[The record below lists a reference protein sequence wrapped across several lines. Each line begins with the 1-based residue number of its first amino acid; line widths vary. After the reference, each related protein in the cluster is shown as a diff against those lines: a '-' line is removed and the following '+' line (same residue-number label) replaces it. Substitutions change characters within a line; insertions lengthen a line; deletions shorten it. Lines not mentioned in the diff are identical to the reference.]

1 MMIEVIR
8 ERWTVAPR
16 DTVGLDSLE
25 IDWRF
30 PAPGPAAAGPMFDHK
45 SIKPRLSPIMTAC
58 VRSVAPSLE
67 RMLLI

>member
-30 PAPGPAAAGPMFDHK
+30 PAPGP
-45 SIKPRLSPIMTAC
+45 
-58 VRSVAPSLE
+58 
-67 RMLLI
+67 LLRPLCLITNQ